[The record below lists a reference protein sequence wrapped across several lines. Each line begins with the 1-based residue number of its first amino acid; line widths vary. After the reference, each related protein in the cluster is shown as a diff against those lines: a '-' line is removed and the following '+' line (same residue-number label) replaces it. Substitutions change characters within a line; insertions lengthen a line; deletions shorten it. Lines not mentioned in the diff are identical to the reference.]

1 MISIIAVN
9 TDIRLMMSIFV
20 IFNRLL
26 IRMIS
31 TMKWSK

>member
-9 TDIRLMMSIFV
+9 TDTRLMMSIFV

-26 IRMIS
+26 IRMIL